1 MDQMA
6 ADKVKHPDPDR
17 SDNPPQIT
25 AENCYKLLEEA
36 KRGGSERDKQ
46 RLLDFMSDHY
56 LQVLRSPA
64 VFGRLT
70 AAERELI
77 LTRRMEGR
85 KVLAVAETSEVL
97 DSSRPQSPQREDPAP
112 RRVFCLHPD
121 SQRWELLTV
130 LPEEVP
136 AKGSGMCTLYNY
148 LRVRPLTQPRCQ
160 LRLVSM
166 DGHLYAIG
174 GECLFTVER
183 YDPRAD
189 RWAHVAPLPRGSFA
203 VAHEAVACGG
213 ALFVS
218 GGSLFYRLLRYN
230 SRRDEWE
237 ECPFNESRRRSADM
251 VAHRS
256 LIYRFDVE
264 RERAAVSVYRYNTLV
279 KVWLGGARF
288 PLDNPQP
295 FRCAV
300 LGDRIYCVSRGHALQ
315 FEVREER
322 EGFLSEVLP
331 GPAEARGSLVPF
343 VLSLDKPQSDHMV
356 KDVPFS
362 LDPSTERRI
371 VDMKVSEVTL
381 EKRRGAMYLLPKHH
395 RILAAGENVFCM
407 RQKTTPKQQEG
418 ICTDSSADLEKI
430 GFFTLSFNSPQRG
443 GNCLSIRRILT
454 SEADGLT
461 VSSSV
466 CELKLRLKKPI
477 VSNNEVVDEPLDH
490 FTQKAA
496 LTGNDQLLR
505 PERTVDYSAT
515 CLHRESLHM
524 IFFIFVQ
531 LNVLD

>member
-6 ADKVKHPDPDR
+6 ADEVKHPDPER
-17 SDNPPQIT
+17 SDNPPLIT
-25 AENCYKLLEEA
+25 AENCYELLEEA

-46 RLLDFMSDHY
+46 RLLGFMSDHY
-56 LQVLRSPA
+56 LEVLRSPA

-77 LTRRMEGR
+77 LARRMEGR
-85 KVLAVAETSEVL
+85 KVLAVAETCEVL
-97 DSSRPQSPQREDPAP
+97 ESSRPQSPQREDPAP

-148 LRVRPLTQPRCQ
+148 LFVAGGMGTQDGRSTASDRVFCFNPRTGLWSRVRPLTQPRCQ

-189 RWAHVAPLPRGSFA
+189 RWAHVAPLPKGSFA

-218 GGSLFYRLLRYN
+218 GGSLFYRLLRYD

-322 EGFLSEVLP
+322 EGFLSELLP

-343 VLSLDKPQSDHMV
+343 VLSLDK
-356 KDVPFS
+356 
-362 LDPSTERRI
+362 
-371 VDMKVSEVTL
+371 
-381 EKRRGAMYLLPKHH
+381 
-395 RILAAGENVFCM
+395 
-407 RQKTTPKQQEG
+407 
-418 ICTDSSADLEKI
+418 
-430 GFFTLSFNSPQRG
+430 
-443 GNCLSIRRILT
+443 
-454 SEADGLT
+454 
-461 VSSSV
+461 
-466 CELKLRLKKPI
+466 
-477 VSNNEVVDEPLDH
+477 
-490 FTQKAA
+490 
-496 LTGNDQLLR
+496 
-505 PERTVDYSAT
+505 
-515 CLHRESLHM
+515 
-524 IFFIFVQ
+524 
-531 LNVLD
+531 

>member
-25 AENCYKLLEEA
+25 AENCYELLEEA

-148 LRVRPLTQPRCQ
+148 LFVAGGMGTQDGRSTASDRVFCFNPRTGLWSRVRPLTQPRCQ

-189 RWAHVAPLPRGSFA
+189 
-203 VAHEAVACGG
+203 
-213 ALFVS
+213 
-218 GGSLFYRLLRYN
+218 
-230 SRRDEWE
+230 
-237 ECPFNESRRRSADM
+237 
-251 VAHRS
+251 S

-343 VLSLDKPQSDHMV
+343 VLSLDK
-356 KDVPFS
+356 
-362 LDPSTERRI
+362 
-371 VDMKVSEVTL
+371 
-381 EKRRGAMYLLPKHH
+381 
-395 RILAAGENVFCM
+395 
-407 RQKTTPKQQEG
+407 
-418 ICTDSSADLEKI
+418 
-430 GFFTLSFNSPQRG
+430 
-443 GNCLSIRRILT
+443 
-454 SEADGLT
+454 
-461 VSSSV
+461 
-466 CELKLRLKKPI
+466 
-477 VSNNEVVDEPLDH
+477 
-490 FTQKAA
+490 
-496 LTGNDQLLR
+496 
-505 PERTVDYSAT
+505 
-515 CLHRESLHM
+515 
-524 IFFIFVQ
+524 
-531 LNVLD
+531 